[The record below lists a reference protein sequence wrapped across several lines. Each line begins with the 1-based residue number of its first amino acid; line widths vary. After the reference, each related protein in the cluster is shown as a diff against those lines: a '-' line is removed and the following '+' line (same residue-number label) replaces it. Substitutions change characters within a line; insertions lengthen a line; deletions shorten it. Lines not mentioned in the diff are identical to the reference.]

1 MSRKNDR
8 KRRKKL
14 EHDRKQQERKR
25 LARQPNSSTQG
36 GAPIEGIMI
45 SNDGRLIESTNYW
58 SSIYAKNGK
67 VYFSVNAGCIR
78 LLLPDTTP
86 PFIGDDVL
94 DGTRYI
100 IVTRGMIWGKDAY
113 EVLFEDGSDNPFVI
127 NTLANQWDRLIPVA
141 ESGRTG
147 IGFDVYQNGQ
157 RIREMT
163 ARFRAVASLPY
174 LKPWGHPSTHEHEN
188 ATRTTPLNELVR
200 KANLTYMVVEGKKYH
215 SPLPAE
221 LEQFYCYVKDGGH
234 CILVILPL
242 GDGPV
247 EDYAVP
253 LPVKTVLKTGYSVKN
268 GYVYCDVPCDRH
280 LGVVCDKD
288 DDEF

>member
-14 EHDRKQQERKR
+14 EHDRKRHEYKR
-25 LARQPNSSTQG
+25 HARQPNSSTQG

-86 PFIGDDVL
+86 AFIGDDVL
-94 DGTRYI
+94 DSTQYVIVSRGTI
-100 IVTRGMIWGKDAY
+100 HGVDGY

-127 NTLANQWDRLIPVA
+127 HTLANQWDRLLPAA

-147 IGFDVYQNGQ
+147 IGFDVYKNGQ

-163 ARFRAVASLPY
+163 AKFRAVSSLPY
-174 LKPWGHPSTHEHEN
+174 LKPW
-188 ATRTTPLNELVR
+188 RR
-200 KANLTYMVVEGKKYH
+200 
-215 SPLPAE
+215 
-221 LEQFYCYVKDGGH
+221 
-234 CILVILPL
+234 
-242 GDGPV
+242 
-247 EDYAVP
+247 
-253 LPVKTVLKTGYSVKN
+253 
-268 GYVYCDVPCDRH
+268 
-280 LGVVCDKD
+280 
-288 DDEF
+288 